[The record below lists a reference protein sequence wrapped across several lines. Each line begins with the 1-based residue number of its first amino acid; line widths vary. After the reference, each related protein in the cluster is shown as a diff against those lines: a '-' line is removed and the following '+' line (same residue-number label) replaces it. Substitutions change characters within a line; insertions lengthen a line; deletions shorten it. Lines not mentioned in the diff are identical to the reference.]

1 MRKTPLVGLAVFG
14 LLAALV
20 LGAQADRQ
28 SYFGPT
34 GLLLTPTAEIPGTLG
49 FMGSAYFVDDPGDT
63 KAYAL
68 TGGFMSFEG
77 SLARLDGDD
86 AKTLLDLKYQY
97 HPMSGPGTSLLP
109 FDVAV
114 GVIDLTDELDQSF
127 YVVSSMPVNLGAKL
141 SKSIPTFNA
150 NLGVGGGFFDGIFYG
165 VELGWNNGLGLIGEY
180 DSDDW
185 NWGVEYSLPSVEGL
199 RFTLAEARDDTMIG
213 VTYSLLKGF

>member
-1 MRKTPLVGLAVFG
+1 MRRTPLVGVVALGLLVVLAV
-14 LLAALV
+14 
-20 LGAQADRQ
+20 GAQAGRQ

-49 FMGSAYFVDDPGDT
+49 FMGSAYFVDDSDDT
-63 KAYAL
+63 TAYAL

-77 SLARLDGDD
+77 SLARLEGDG
-86 AKTLLDLKYQY
+86 AETLLDLKYQY
-97 HPMSGPGTSLLP
+97 RPMSGLGTSLLP

-141 SKSIPTFNA
+141 NKQIPSFKA
-150 NLGVGGGFFDGIFYG
+150 NLGVGGGFFDGMFYG

-185 NWGVEYSLPSVEGL
+185 NWGIEYNLPSAEGL
-199 RFTLAEARDDTMIG
+199 KFTLAEARDNKMIG